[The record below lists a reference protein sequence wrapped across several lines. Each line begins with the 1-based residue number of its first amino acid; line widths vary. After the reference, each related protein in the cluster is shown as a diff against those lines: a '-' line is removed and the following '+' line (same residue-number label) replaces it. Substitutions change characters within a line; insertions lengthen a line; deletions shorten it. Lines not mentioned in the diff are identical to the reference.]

1 MNTYEVKIYRNGEY
15 VDTQIVQAE
24 DEWKA
29 KTAAMAFTKVRF
41 AGAAASYEAKQLTTT
56 VDVR

>member
-1 MNTYEVKIYRNGEY
+1 MHTYEVKIFRDGEY

-29 KTAAMAFTKVRF
+29 RTAAMAFTKVLFR
-41 AGAAASYEAKQLTTT
+41 GAAATYE
-56 VDVR
+56 VREVA